1 VAASFEERVFQL
13 GVDELA
19 EQERQVAEIRGRA
32 PALLAAGAV
41 VPSLLAHAVFHGHHP
56 HGFVEVLCTS
66 LGLLGAGVLLVATG
80 MLLWPRELAFS
91 VNARATYQALWDQ
104 QILEQP
110 MLDLVLADTFHD
122 RREDNVA
129 VVTKMKAL
137 LGLAV
142 MALAVEAAGFAAA
155 AALAS

>member
-1 VAASFEERVFQL
+1 
-13 GVDELA
+13 
-19 EQERQVAEIRGRA
+19 
-32 PALLAAGAV
+32 
-41 VPSLLAHAVFHGHHP
+41 
-56 HGFVEVLCTS
+56 
-66 LGLLGAGVLLVATG
+66 

-91 VNARATYQALWDQ
+91 VNTRAIYQELWNQ

-110 MLDLVLADTFHD
+110 LLDLTLADAFHD
-122 RREDNVA
+122 RRQANAA
-129 VVTKMKAL
+129 VVNSLTRL